1 MTQII
6 YNVVKAPVGW
16 SLSCD
21 GVRIG
26 GIYGTKE
33 AALEAASVAAS
44 FSVRDGQGIQIHVPE
59 DTTRASDTGDAWPPE
74 WSDLIKRTV

>member
-16 SLSCD
+16 SLISD

-26 GIYGTKE
+26 GIFGTKE
-33 AALEAASVAAS
+33 AALEAATVAAS
-44 FSVRDGQGIQIHVPE
+44 FSVRDGQGIQINVPE
-59 DTTRASDTGDAWPPE
+59 EPATAQGIVEAWPSKWNE
-74 WSDLIKRTV
+74 LLK

>member
-16 SLSCD
+16 SLICD

-33 AALEAASVAAS
+33 AAWEAATVAAS
-44 FSVRDGQGIQIHVPE
+44 FSVRGGQGIQINVPE
-59 DTTRASDTGDAWPPE
+59 EPTTAQGTVEAWPSKWNE
-74 WSDLIKRTV
+74 RLK

>member
-16 SLSCD
+16 SLICD

-33 AALEAASVAAS
+33 AALEAATVAAS
-44 FSVRDGQGIQIHVPE
+44 FSVQDGQAIQINVPE
-59 DTTRASDTGDAWPPE
+59 EPADGTGIVEAWPPKWNE
-74 WSDLIKRTV
+74 LLK

>member
-6 YNVVKAPVGW
+6 YTVVKAPVGW

-26 GIYGTKE
+26 GVYGTKE
-33 AALEAASVAAS
+33 AALEAALVAAS
-44 FSVRDGQGIQIHVPE
+44 FSVRDGQGIQINVPE
-59 DTTRASDTGDAWPPE
+59 EPTTAQRIVEAWPSKWNE
-74 WSDLIKRTV
+74 LLK